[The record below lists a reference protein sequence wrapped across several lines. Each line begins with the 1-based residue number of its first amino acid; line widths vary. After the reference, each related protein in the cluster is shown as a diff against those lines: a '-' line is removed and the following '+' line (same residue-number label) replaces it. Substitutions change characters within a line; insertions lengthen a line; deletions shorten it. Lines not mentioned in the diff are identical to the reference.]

1 MQERTSAHLQRDKKG
16 EGDAKIV
23 RDYCASQSNVKLLD
37 SVKWLLLMLNI
48 PNKFE

>member
-37 SVKWLLLMLNI
+37 SVKMAFVNVKY
-48 PNKFE
+48 PQ